1 VTMGTRDRDR
11 GVGGTQARA
20 AARLAWSSFALALL
34 ILAAGSMFRSPDAS
48 TFLLFALIAAPFAVV
63 GALVAS
69 RRPRNPIGWLFL
81 AFAVVAAFAAS
92 ADRYASYAL
101 VEHPGSLPGG
111 AWVAW
116 TASGIW
122 HPAFGFFVFSF
133 LLFPDGRLPS
143 GRWRPVA
150 WIAAA
155 NYLVGGVLGLLW
167 GPLFGEFFPYAEPP
181 FRLPDYSVV
190 GAAFGVFLLVN
201 FALLALSAVSL
212 VLRLRRATGV
222 ERQQLKWFV
231 YAVALFALVFP
242 PSVFVFGDGRLIVFL
257 LPLVPAA
264 AGIAILRY
272 RLFDIDVVINRTLVY
287 GSLTV
292 LLVVTYFGGVVGLQ
306 FVFRTLTGQE
316 SQLAIVASTLAI
328 AALFVP
334 LRRRVQ
340 GFVDRRFYR
349 RKYDAAK
356 TLQSFSTK
364 LRDETDLGALNDE
377 LVGVIRRTMQPAHVG
392 FWLRP
397 PPGGGK
403 VGGEGREQ

>member
-1 VTMGTRDRDR
+1 MGS
-11 GVGGTQARA
+11 RA
-20 AARLAWSSFALALL
+20 AAWLAWSSFALALL
-34 ILAAGSMFRSPDAS
+34 ILAAGLILRSSDAS
-48 TFLLFALIAAPFAVV
+48 FFLLFALIAAPFAIV
-63 GALVAS
+63 GVLVAS

-81 AFAVVAAFAAS
+81 AFAVVAAFAVS
-92 ADRYASYAL
+92 ADRYAFYAL

-143 GRWRPVA
+143 ARWRPVA

-181 FRLPDYSVV
+181 FRLPDYFVV
-190 GAAFGVFLLVN
+190 EVAFTVFIFVN

-222 ERQQLKWFV
+222 KRQQLKWFV

-242 PSVFVFGDGRLIVFL
+242 PSVIVLGDGRLIVFL
-257 LPLVPAA
+257 LPLVPAS

-272 RLFDIDVVINRTLVY
+272 RLFDIDILINRTLVY
-287 GSLTV
+287 GTLTV
-292 LLVVTYFGGVVGLQ
+292 LLATTYVGSVVALQ
-306 FVFRTLTGQE
+306 AVLRVLSGQE
-316 SQLAIVASTLAI
+316 STLAVVASTLAI
-328 AALFVP
+328 AALFNP
-334 LRRRVQ
+334 LRRRLQ
-340 GFVDRRFYR
+340 RFVDRRFYR
-349 RKYDAAK
+349 TKYDARK
-356 TLQSFSTK
+356 TLEAFGSR
-364 LRDETDLGALNDE
+364 LREETDLNALSND
-377 LVGVIRRTMQPAHVG
+377 LVSVARATVQPAHVSL
-392 FWLRP
+392 WLRP
-397 PPGGGK
+397 DAEPEARSAALRQFGHDD
-403 VGGEGREQ
+403 

>member
-1 VTMGTRDRDR
+1 MGS
-11 GVGGTQARA
+11 RA
-20 AARLAWSSFALALL
+20 AAWLAWSSFALALL
-34 ILAAGSMFRSPDAS
+34 ILAAGLILRSSDAS
-48 TFLLFALIAAPFAVV
+48 FFLLFTLIAAPFAIV
-63 GALVAS
+63 GVLVAS

-81 AFAVVAAFAAS
+81 AFAVVAAFAVS

-143 GRWRPVA
+143 ARWRPVA

-181 FRLPDYSVV
+181 FRLPDYFVV
-190 GAAFGVFLLVN
+190 EVAFTVFIFVN

-222 ERQQLKWFV
+222 KRQQLKWFV

-242 PSVFVFGDGRLIVFL
+242 PSVIVLGDGRLIVFL
-257 LPLVPAA
+257 LPLVPAS

-272 RLFDIDVVINRTLVY
+272 RLFDIDILINRTLVY
-287 GSLTV
+287 GTLTV
-292 LLVVTYFGGVVGLQ
+292 LLATTYVGSVVGLQ
-306 FVFRTLTGQE
+306 AVLRVLSGQE
-316 SQLAIVASTLAI
+316 STLAVVASTLAI
-328 AALFVP
+328 AALFNP
-334 LRRRVQ
+334 LRRRLQ
-340 GFVDRRFYR
+340 RFVDRRFYR
-349 RKYDAAK
+349 TKYDARK
-356 TLQSFSTK
+356 TLEAFGSR
-364 LRDETDLGALNDE
+364 LREETDLNALSND
-377 LVGVIRRTMQPAHVG
+377 LVSVARATVQPAHVSL
-392 FWLRP
+392 WLRP
-397 PPGGGK
+397 DAEPEARSAALRQFGYDD
-403 VGGEGREQ
+403 